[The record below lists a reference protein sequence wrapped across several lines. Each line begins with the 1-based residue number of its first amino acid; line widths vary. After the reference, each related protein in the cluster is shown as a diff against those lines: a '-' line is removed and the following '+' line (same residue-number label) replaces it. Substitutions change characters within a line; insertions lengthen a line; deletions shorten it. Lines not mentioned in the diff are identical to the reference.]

1 MIDRYTELLATFDEI
16 DVKHWASYFHDN
28 AERID
33 TLIKLYEAYNK
44 HVMNAQARRIHELK
58 TILSN
63 ITADNHWSDME
74 GLELTYNHF
83 DPALNIRGSFT
94 STAKDP
100 LGTFSIHIIT
110 PTIQAWNHYEDQLL
124 SHYTEQEPLIL
135 GNKTILQV
143 TTIPGQQEEQ
153 ILAALQEVYLFI
165 SSLSFKTFLH
175 PLTSH

>member
-1 MIDRYTELLATFDEI
+1 MINRYTELLATFDEI
-16 DVKHWASYFHDN
+16 DVEHWAGYFHDN
-28 AERID
+28 TERID

-44 HVMNAQARRIHELK
+44 HVMNAQARRIHEIK

-63 ITADNHWSDME
+63 ITADKHWSDME
-74 GLELTYNHF
+74 GLELTYSHF
-83 DPALNIRGSFT
+83 SPALQIRGGFT
-94 STAKDP
+94 STAENP

-143 TTIPGQQEEQ
+143 TTIPGQQEER
-153 ILAALQEVYLFI
+153 ILAALQEVYLFV
-165 SSLSFKTFLH
+165 SSGSFKTFLH

>member
-1 MIDRYTELLATFDEI
+1 MINRYTELLATFDEI
-16 DVKHWASYFHDN
+16 DVEQWAGYFHDN

-44 HVMNAQARRIHELK
+44 HVMNVQAKRIHELK
-58 TILSN
+58 QIISN
-63 ITADNHWSDME
+63 ITADSHWSNME

-83 DPALNIRGSFT
+83 SPPLQISGSFT

-100 LGTFSIHIIT
+100 LGTFSIHIVT

-124 SHYTEQEPLIL
+124 SHYTDQEPLIL
-135 GNKTILQV
+135 DNKTILQV
-143 TTIPGQQEEQ
+143 ITLPGQQEEQ
-153 ILAALQEVYLFI
+153 ILAALQEVCLFI
-165 SSLSFKTFLH
+165 SRLSFKTFLH